1 MYGCIQGQNPT
12 DPDWAWLSDPV
23 PGSPSGVGV
32 KLLRS
37 AFRVTSDQCS
47 RREEQ
52 SPRDGHGYH
61 SVLVQLGLK
70 AKTWIRHLSPMAGQ
84 CPSWGAERQLWGND
98 HDGSGVSLPWP
109 WRRGAGPRGY
119 PSHLQQQV
127 ISGEGGRGVRAGLK
141 AGSS

>member
-1 MYGCIQGQNPT
+1 M

-37 AFRVTSDQCS
+37 AFRVTSDQWS

-70 AKTWIRHLSPMAGQ
+70 AKRHGFGTYP
-84 CPSWGAERQLWGND
+84 
-98 HDGSGVSLPWP
+98 PWQD
-109 WRRGAGPRGY
+109 
-119 PSHLQQQV
+119 SVLL
-127 ISGEGGRGVRAGLK
+127 GGRSGSYGATIMMALVCHCLGHGVGVQVL
-141 AGSS
+141 GVILLTYSSRLSREKGGEECAQG